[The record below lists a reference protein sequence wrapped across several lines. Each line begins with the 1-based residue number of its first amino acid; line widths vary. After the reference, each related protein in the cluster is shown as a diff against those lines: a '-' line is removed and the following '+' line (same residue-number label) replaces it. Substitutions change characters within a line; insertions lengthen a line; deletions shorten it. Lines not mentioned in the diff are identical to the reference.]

1 MRMAPI
7 EDYKKAILDKYDRDR
22 NGDLRLYLSDP
33 TPSRIRK
40 RLFQMKAGNLIDEEG
55 EATIRN
61 YLGLS
66 SKENLWIALRRIN
79 TSEFKP
85 IQSFLKSGPE
95 KKVYKSGILD
105 MTALLVGYQPEDESE
120 ANFDDKEG
128 MDETSFDDTD
138 QNNSMKNAP
147 SVANNI
153 VIKNILDNR
162 IGNRWILFS
171 VLFVAA
177 LLFLAIS
184 GLLPVKSKEDKT
196 SPTTN
201 YHIENVF
208 VSDSNRIFPD
218 QQTQFFGDDGKPKV
232 WYTNYNGKM
241 EFYDTLGVHP
251 KNKEPLLPVT
261 EEVVKVYL
269 SDSQKPKE
277 ISKTSES
284 NSPTAENSILV
295 RIFDKDYRQ
304 ESETMSH
311 LSQLLAENY
320 TITSSNNLSLE
331 RKDIENALN
340 GEIGGIQ
347 NELGEKV
354 RFLCI
359 GKIDFS
365 YADSPDRESWRKC
378 TLSLNYSIT
387 DLKTGQIVGPY
398 HKTFYGLGSSDTSAK
413 TNTIKKIS
421 L

>member
-1 MRMAPI
+1 MSTAPI
-7 EDYKKAILDKYDRDR
+7 EDYKKAILDKYERDR
-22 NGDLRLYLSDP
+22 NGDLYLYLSDP
-33 TPSRIRK
+33 TPKNIRE
-40 RLFQMKAGNLIDEEG
+40 RLFQMKAGNLIDKEG
-55 EATIRN
+55 EVTIRN

-66 SKENLWIALRRIN
+66 SKENLWIELKRID
-79 TSEFKP
+79 TSQFKP

-105 MTALLVGYQPEDESE
+105 MTALLVGYQPENKNEINLDNKEST
-120 ANFDDKEG
+120 
-128 MDETSFDDTD
+128 DETSLDGTD
-138 QNNSMKNAP
+138 RNNSMKNAP

-171 VLFVAA
+171 VFFAVA
-177 LLFLAIS
+177 LLFLVLS
-184 GLLPVKSKEDKT
+184 GLLPVRSKEDKT
-196 SPTTN
+196 NPTTN

-218 QQTQFFGDDGKPKV
+218 GQTQFFGNDGRPKV

-241 EFYDTLGVHP
+241 EFYDTLGIHP
-251 KNKEPLLPVT
+251 ENKEPLQPVT

-269 SDSQKPKE
+269 SDSEKE
-277 ISKTSES
+277 EETSKTPES
-284 NSPTAENSILV
+284 NSPIAENSILV
-295 RIFDKDYRQ
+295 RIFDKDYGQ
-304 ESETMSH
+304 ETEATSH

-340 GEIGGIQ
+340 GEIGSLQ
-347 NELGEKV
+347 NELGEKA

-387 DLKTGQIVGPY
+387 DLKTGQIVNSN
-398 HKTFYGLGSSDTSAK
+398 HKTFYGIGSSDTSAK
-413 TNTIKKIS
+413 TNTIKKIA